1 MTPGPT
7 QLIIVL
13 VIVLLLF
20 GAKKIPELAK
30 GLGTGMR
37 EFRQGA
43 SGELEDDKSSDG
55 DESRVDSETANAP
68 ASGSSDGGQDAR
80 SGHDSSNGSSSES
93 SDETS
98 GASKTEQRS

>member
-1 MTPGPT
+1 MSPGPT
-7 QLIIVL
+7 QLIIIL

-43 SGELEDDKSSDG
+43 SGELQDDKDTEDKTDKKDSSEDSASKGSAPESSVSENADG
-55 DESRVDSETANAP
+55 DIRSEDEN
-68 ASGSSDGGQDAR
+68 
-80 SGHDSSNGSSSES
+80 
-93 SDETS
+93 SDEK
-98 GASKTEQRS
+98 ANKTEQRS